1 MLSLFVTFTRTLSIA
16 TLVSALLAPSLCAAG
31 EAPYQ
36 RNCATPIIHPKRVT
50 DMTPNDTDDPA
61 IWVNPH
67 DASKSLIV
75 GTDKNRAGGL
85 YVFDLKGHMLKDKTV
100 ALKRPNN
107 VDIEYGLMLDGKSV
121 DIAVATE
128 RLTSK
133 LRVFS
138 LPDMTAIDNGGLDM
152 FVGEQGEDQ
161 RALMGIS
168 LYKRPADGAIFAVVG
183 RKNGPSG
190 SYLWQYLLHDN
201 GNGQLSATL
210 IRRFGTFSGLN
221 EIEAIA
227 VDDELGYIYYSDE
240 GVGVRKY
247 YADPSLGNKE
257 LALLATEGFAGD
269 HEGIS
274 IYTEPDG
281 RGYLLVSDQQAN
293 EFHIFPRQGTADDP
307 HHHPLLKVV
316 ELATCESDGSEVTS
330 TPLGQDFPNGM
341 FVAMSDNCTF
351 QIYKWEQIGADLR

>member
-1 MLSLFVTFTRTLSIA
+1 MDIVFTFFTRTITA
-16 TLVSALLAPSLCAAG
+16 VTLVTTLAMPAIAGDDSAPCR
-31 EAPYQ
+31 
-36 RNCATPIIHPKRVT
+36 RNCDQPIIHPKQIT

-61 IWVNPH
+61 IWINPH
-67 DASKSLIV
+67 DAAKSLIV
-75 GTDKNRAGGL
+75 GTDKNRDGGL
-85 YVFDLKGHMLKDKTV
+85 YVFDLKGHMLKEKTV
-100 ALKRPNN
+100 PLQRPDN
-107 VDIEYGLMLDGKSV
+107 VDIEYGLKLGGQAV

-138 LPDMTAIDNGGLDM
+138 LPDMTAIDDGGLEM
-152 FVGEQGEDQ
+152 FVGEPGQDQ

-168 LYKRPADGAIFAVVG
+168 IYKRRADGAIFAIVG

-210 IRRFGTFSGLN
+210 VRRFGTFSGSH

-227 VDDELGYIYYSDE
+227 VDDELGYVYYCDE

-247 YADPSLGNKE
+247 YADPARGNKE
-257 LALLATEGFAGD
+257 LALLASEGFADD
-269 HEGIS
+269 HEGIA
-274 IYTEPDG
+274 IYTQPDG
-281 RGYLLVSDQQAN
+281 QGYILVSDQGAN
-293 EFHIFPRQGTADDP
+293 EFHIFPRQGTVDDP
-307 HHHPLLKVV
+307 HYHPLLKVV
-316 ELATCESDGSEVTS
+316 ELATCACDGCEATS
-330 TPLGQDFPNGM
+330 SPLGKSFPNGM

-351 QIYKWEQIGADLR
+351 QIYTWEQIAGDDL